1 MKLARILRDGPDGP
15 RPRIVA
21 VDPEAG
27 RATDLARAEQLRLE
41 RRGCTPATARRL
53 ADAHLPQD
61 LAAGLG
67 SPSYREDLER
77 AAAEDPPD
85 DAVLELDG
93 ARWLTPLDPPR
104 FRDFMAFEQHFVSA
118 RAVRGN
124 PVPDV
129 LYTLPVY
136 YKAGHLSLL
145 AHEQTMEWPA
155 YCEWMDYE
163 LELGFV
169 VGGTGVD
176 LTAEEAEQ
184 RLFGVTLLNDFS
196 ARDRQFEEVAG
207 GLGPAK
213 GKDFGTALGPWITTL
228 DELDP
233 LEISLAARVNGEL
246 WSSGR
251 SGSALWSAGELTAYL
266 STAEPLVPGELIG
279 SGTVGGGCGLELG
292 NRLVPG
298 DVVELEG
305 SGLGTLRTRLGE
317 PRQLRWAPQGR
328 IPGQMVDGRRG
339 IEPTPLAA
347 LRPDAPPPPVPR
359 R

>member
-1 MKLARILRDGPDGP
+1 MKLARLLRNGPDGP

-21 VDPEAG
+21 VDPERDLAI
-27 RATDLARAEQLRLE
+27 DLARSEQVRLE
-41 RRGCTPATARRL
+41 RRGCTPAAAHRL
-53 ADAHLPQD
+53 AEAHLPQD
-61 LAAGLG
+61 IAAGLG
-67 SPSYREDLER
+67 SPEYRDDLER

-85 DAVLELDG
+85 DAVLSLKDV
-93 ARWLTPLDPPR
+93 RWLPPLQPPR

-129 LYTLPVY
+129 LYQLPAY
-136 YKAGHLSLL
+136 YKGSHLSLI
-145 AHEQTMEWPA
+145 AHEQTMAWPG
-155 YCEWMDYE
+155 YSEWMDFE

-169 VGGTGVD
+169 VGGGGVD

-213 GKDFGTALGPWITTL
+213 GKDFATALGPWITTT
-228 DELDP
+228 DELD
-233 LEISLAARVNGEL
+233 LLQISLTARVNGEA
-246 WSSGR
+246 WSSGS
-251 SGSALWSAGELTAYL
+251 SGAALWSAAELIAYL

-298 DVVELEG
+298 DVVELRG
-305 SGLGTLRTRLGE
+305 SGLGSLRTHLGQ
-317 PRQLRWAPQGR
+317 PQPLRWTPMAR
-328 IPGQMVDGRRG
+328 TPGQMIDGGQGVER
-339 IEPTPLAA
+339 TPFAPP
-347 LRPDAPPPPVPR
+347 RTDAPAPPVPR

>member
-1 MKLARILRDGPDGP
+1 MKLARVLRDGPDGQ
-15 RPRIVA
+15 RPRVVA
-21 VDPEAG
+21 VEEERGVAI
-27 RATDLARAEQLRLE
+27 DLARSEQVRLE
-41 RRGCTPATARRL
+41 RRGCTPAAARRL
-53 ADAHLPQD
+53 AEAHLPQD

-67 SPSYREDLER
+67 SPGYRDDLER

-85 DAVLELDG
+85 DAVLALDEV
-93 ARWLTPLDPPR
+93 RWLTPLEPPR

-129 LYTLPVY
+129 LYQLPAY
-136 YKAGHLSLL
+136 YKAGHLSLI
-145 AHEQTMEWPA
+145 AHEQPMAWPG

-169 VGGTGVD
+169 VGGGGVD
-176 LTAEEAEQ
+176 LTPEEAAE
-184 RLFGVTLLNDFS
+184 RLFGMTLLNDFS

-213 GKDFGTALGPWITTL
+213 GKDFATALGPWIATV

-233 LEISLAARVNGEL
+233 LAISLSARVNGEP
-246 WSSGR
+246 WSSGC
-251 SGSALWSAGELTAYL
+251 SGAALWSAAELIAYL

-292 NRLVPG
+292 NRLVSG
-298 DVVELEG
+298 DVVELRG
-305 SGLGTLRTRLGE
+305 SGLGTLRTRLGARQP
-317 PRQLRWAPQGR
+317 PRWTPDART
-328 IPGQMVDGRRG
+328 PGQMIDGRRG
-339 IEPTPLAA
+339 VELTPLAPP
-347 LRPDAPPPPVPR
+347 RPDAPPPPVPR

>member
-1 MKLARILRDGPDGP
+1 MKLARVLREGPDGP
-15 RPRIVA
+15 GPRVVA
-21 VDPEAG
+21 VNPEQGIAV
-27 RATDLARAEQLRLE
+27 DLARTEQLRLE
-41 RRGCTPATARRL
+41 RRGCTPAAARRL

-67 SPSYREDLER
+67 SPAYRDDLER
-77 AAAEDPPD
+77 AASEDPPD
-85 DAVLELDG
+85 DAVLALDG
-93 ARWLTPLDPPR
+93 VRWLAPLDPPR

-129 LYTLPVY
+129 LYALPAY
-136 YKAGHLSLL
+136 YKAGHLSLI
-145 AHEQTMEWPA
+145 AHEQTLAWPG
-155 YCEWMDYE
+155 YCQWMDYE

-169 VGGTGVD
+169 VGAGGAD
-176 LTAEEAEQ
+176 LTPEEAEQ
-184 RLFGVTLLNDFS
+184 QLFGVTLLNDFS

-213 GKDFGTALGPWITTL
+213 GKDFATALGPWIATL

-233 LEISLAARVNGEL
+233 LTISLSSRVNGEL
-246 WSSGR
+246 WSSGH
-251 SGSALWSAGELTAYL
+251 SGAALWSAAELIAYL

-298 DVVELEG
+298 DVVELAG

-317 PRQLRWAPQGR
+317 PLPLRWTPAARTPGR
-328 IPGQMVDGRRG
+328 MIDGRRG
-339 IEPTPLAA
+339 VERTPYA
-347 LRPDAPPPPVPR
+347 RPRSDAPPPPEPLR
-359 R
+359 